1 VATLT
6 GARWESATARTLVFD
21 VPSWPGHRAGQH
33 VDVKLTAE
41 DGYSAQRSYSIA
53 SAPDSTVSGTIAPDS
68 TAHDGTGR
76 DGTGPGPVALELT
89 VQRLPDGEVS
99 PYLTDVLEPGDQVE
113 LRGPIGGWFVW
124 GPSAGS
130 PLQLIA
136 GGSGIVPLMA
146 MIRAA
151 QPRAGQPPAVPLRL
165 LYSARTPADV
175 IYSGDLAQRARAP
188 RFSLSYALT
197 RPQRPA
203 APAPPPAGP
212 SARVAGNR
220 QDAIALRGSVT
231 YGRISSDV
239 VAAAA
244 WGPQVKPAIFICGP
258 SGFVEAAAD
267 LLIAAGH
274 DPAAIKTERLGPTS
288 ELAVTIPATRDG
300 LGERSEL
307 PGGTAGHS
315 VGVVP
320 PGGDA
325 RQLDA
330 LAGFASAELD
340 HGPTDTR
347 RNAANAREATERGLP
362 GLAPRRRRRC
372 WR

>member
-1 VATLT
+1 MATLAS
-6 GARWESATARTLVFD
+6 ARWESATARTLVFD
-21 VPSWPGHRAGQH
+21 VPGWPGHLAGQH

-53 SAPDSTVSGTIAPDS
+53 SAPDDAAPDD
-68 TAHDGTGR
+68 AA
-76 DGTGPGPVALELT
+76 PGGAATLELT
-89 VQRLPDGEVS
+89 VQRLDDGEVS
-99 PYLTDVLEPGDQVE
+99 PYLTGVLEPGDQVE

-124 GPSAGS
+124 RPSPQP

-151 QPRAGQPPAVPLRL
+151 QPDAGQAPAVPLRL

-175 IYSGDLAQRARAP
+175 IYSGDLAQRARAA

-197 RPQRPA
+197 RA
-203 APAPPPAGP
+203 TPPAVPGSPPAGTRGGP
-212 SARVAGNR
+212 SARAGGNG
-220 QDAIALRGSVT
+220 QDAGSVT

-244 WGPQVKPAIFICGP
+244 WGPEVKPAIFICGP

-274 DPAAIKTERLGPTS
+274 DPAAIKTERFGPT
-288 ELAVTIPATRDG
+288 
-300 LGERSEL
+300 
-307 PGGTAGHS
+307 
-315 VGVVP
+315 
-320 PGGDA
+320 
-325 RQLDA
+325 
-330 LAGFASAELD
+330 
-340 HGPTDTR
+340 
-347 RNAANAREATERGLP
+347 
-362 GLAPRRRRRC
+362 
-372 WR
+372 

>member
-6 GARWESATARTLVFD
+6 RTHWESATARTLVFD
-21 VPSWPGHRAGQH
+21 VPGWPGHLAGQH

-53 SAPDSTVSGTIAPDS
+53 SAPDGTGP
-68 TAHDGTGR
+68 DGTGP
-76 DGTGPGPVALELT
+76 DGKRPGPVALELT

-124 GPSAGS
+124 GPSAES

-151 QPRAGQPPAVPLRL
+151 QPHAGQPPAVPLRL
-165 LYSARTPADV
+165 LYSARTPADL
-175 IYSGDLAQRARAP
+175 IYPDDLAGRARAP

-197 RPQRPA
+197 RAQPPA
-203 APAPPPAGP
+203 APASPPAGP
-212 SARVAGNR
+212 SARAAGNG
-220 QDAIALRGSVT
+220 QDAGSVT
-231 YGRISSDV
+231 YGRINGDV
-239 VAAAA
+239 VAAAT

-274 DPAAIKTERLGPTS
+274 DPAAIKTERFG
-288 ELAVTIPATRDG
+288 ATG
-300 LGERSEL
+300 
-307 PGGTAGHS
+307 
-315 VGVVP
+315 
-320 PGGDA
+320 
-325 RQLDA
+325 Q
-330 LAGFASAELD
+330 
-340 HGPTDTR
+340 
-347 RNAANAREATERGLP
+347 
-362 GLAPRRRRRC
+362 
-372 WR
+372 

>member
-6 GARWESATARTLVFD
+6 GARWESATARTLTLD
-21 VPSWPGHRAGQH
+21 VPGWPGHRAGQH

-41 DGYSAQRSYSIA
+41 DGYTAQRSYSIA
-53 SAPDSTVSGTIAPDS
+53 SAPDST
-68 TAHDGTGR
+68 
-76 DGTGPGPVALELT
+76 GPGPAVLELT

-124 GPSAGS
+124 DPSSES

-151 QPRAGQPPAVPLRL
+151 QPHAGQPPAVPLRL
-165 LYSARTPADV
+165 VYSARTLADV
-175 IYSGDLAQRARAP
+175 IYSGDLAQRARAA

-197 RPQRPA
+197 RAQRPA
-203 APAPPPAGP
+203 APPSPPAEMSVGPSAETSVGP
-212 SARVAGNR
+212 SARAAGNGS
-220 QDAIALRGSVT
+220 DAIALRGSVT

-244 WGPQVKPAIFICGP
+244 WEPQLKPAIFICGP
-258 SGFVEAAAD
+258 SGFVDAAAD

-274 DPAAIKTERLGPTS
+274 DPAAIKTERFGATGQLAAFRRVAVFRGP
-288 ELAVTIPATRDG
+288 
-300 LGERSEL
+300 RS
-307 PGGTAGHS
+307 
-315 VGVVP
+315 
-320 PGGDA
+320 
-325 RQLDA
+325 A
-330 LAGFASAELD
+330 LAESGQRVTLAGIVPRGDRRTPGSSLRSPNLSDRLNWPPASPPAPGYPSVAVAFPAIAVEKV
-340 HGPTDTR
+340 T
-347 RNAANAREATERGLP
+347 ATG
-362 GLAPRRRRRC
+362 
-372 WR
+372 W